1 MHIMT
6 AWQILGLT
14 PTRDKRAINK
24 AYAGRLRE
32 TRPDE
37 DPEGFARLV
46 KARACALAA
55 ASTPFFSEGEPEE
68 EAPPVRDQPPAGSG
82 VAGTDTPAETTAE
95 PTDNTQ
101 PDADNTPPLRLPPR
115 PGSPRRDRHGTA

>member
-55 ASTPFFSEGEPEE
+55 ASTPFFLRASRRKKPLL
-68 EAPPVRDQPPAGSG
+68 SG
-82 VAGTDTPAETTAE
+82 I
-95 PTDNTQ
+95 NR
-101 PDADNTPPLRLPPR
+101 RL
-115 PGSPRRDRHGTA
+115 GLA